1 MHIKDLLDAIVIQAM
16 SVELF
21 KLVNDTPLPKMQCS
35 RGLIMNKVTIQLTR
49 LQASLQSNDIFEV
62 LSQEL

>member
-21 KLVNDTPLPKMQCS
+21 KLVNDTS
-35 RGLIMNKVTIQLTR
+35 R
-49 LQASLQSNDIFEV
+49 IFRQIFRPEY
-62 LSQEL
+62 SR